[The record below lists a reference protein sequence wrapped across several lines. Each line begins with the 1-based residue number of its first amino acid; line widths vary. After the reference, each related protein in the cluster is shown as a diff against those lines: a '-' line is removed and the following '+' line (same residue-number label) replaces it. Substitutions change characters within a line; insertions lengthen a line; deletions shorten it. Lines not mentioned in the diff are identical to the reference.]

1 MLRYILLAVVAG
13 LLVGADAK
21 DDKAKAELK
30 KFEGNWV
37 MASGERD
44 GQKLP
49 DEHVRKSRITW
60 KGKEVAVDTPHQS
73 KETIK
78 ATVTVNPAGEPKE
91 MDFVRS
97 AGPGAGKPMRG
108 IYEFTG
114 DDEYR
119 ICFAPAG
126 KPRPKEFRTEAG
138 SGHMLHVWKRAKE

>member
-1 MLRYILLAVVAG
+1 MLRYAPLAVLAG
-13 LLVGADAK
+13 LLVAADAK
-21 DDKAKAELK
+21 DDKAGAELK
-30 KFEGNWV
+30 KMEGTW
-37 MASGERD
+37 MLASGERD

-49 DEHVRKSRITW
+49 DEQVRKGRITW
-60 KGKEVAVDTPHQS
+60 KGKEVTVDTPHQS

-78 ATVTVNPAGEPKE
+78 ATVTVRPSREPKE

-138 SGHMLHVWKRAKE
+138 SGHMLHVWKRVKE